1 MFMLTGKPAL
11 LINEMQKFVVDPA
24 YAGFP
29 ALAKQVVER
38 RIAEKISAL
47 AAAFRKAGAP
57 IFHAPVRGRP
67 DRIDVKGNSLI
78 TALSLKGTPI
88 PADDP
93 RLDYVA
99 GCEAHEGDI
108 EIIRTSG
115 IIAMYGTPID
125 AMMRRM
131 GVETVVVVG
140 VSTNVGVPG
149 NVIMAEEMGYHVVV
163 PEDCIA
169 GTDPD
174 THRIILEGQIKM
186 LARIVQSEDIIAALA
201 G

>member
-1 MFMLTGKPAL
+1 MLIGKPAL

-29 ALAKQVVER
+29 MLAQQVQER
-38 RIAEKISAL
+38 GIAAKISAL

-93 RLDYVA
+93 RLDYVE

-108 EIIRTSG
+108 EINRTSG

-140 VSTNVGVPG
+140 VSTNVGVSG
-149 NVIMAEEMGYHVVV
+149 NVIMAEEMGYHVIVA
-163 PEDCIA
+163 EDCIA
-169 GTDPD
+169 GTDPV
-174 THRIILEGQIKM
+174 THRTILEGQTKM
-186 LARIVQSEDIIAALA
+186 LARIVQSEAIIAALE